1 MGLSPPRIL
10 LAGATGLVGGLVL
23 KRLLADAS
31 FRGSIIAPMRRA
43 SVAQDS
49 RLLAPSL
56 DFSLGDE
63 AFAQAL
69 DAAAPGPIDTFVCCL
84 GTTMRAAG
92 SREAF
97 IAVDR
102 ELVLRFSRIARAR
115 GARHAILVSSVGA
128 SRQSGNFYLRV
139 KGEVE
144 DALEQA
150 GYARLDLM
158 RPGLLLGPR
167 KERRP
172 AEALFQK
179 LAPLG
184 NVLMQGRFKPYRSI
198 SADTLAAAIVA
209 LLSEGE
215 AGVVAHSYEE
225 ILSVASL
232 QHDAG

>member
-23 KRLLADAS
+23 GRLLADAS
-31 FRGSIIAPMRRA
+31 FKGSIVAPTRRGLATQDPRLIAP
-43 SVAQDS
+43 V
-49 RLLAPSL
+49 L

-63 AFAQAL
+63 DFGQAL
-69 DAAAPGPIDTFVCCL
+69 DAAAPGPIDIFVCCL

-115 GARHAILVSSVGA
+115 GAKHAILVSSVGA

-150 GYARLDLM
+150 GYERLDLM

-167 KERRP
+167 SERRP

-184 NVLMQGRFKPYRSI
+184 NLLMHGRFKPYRSI
-198 SADTLAAAIVA
+198 PAAALATSIVG
-209 LLSEGE
+209 LLGREEPGVFAHTYQDMKSE
-215 AGVVAHSYEE
+215 
-225 ILSVASL
+225 
-232 QHDAG
+232 

>member
-23 KRLLADAS
+23 KRLLADAA
-31 FRGSIIAPMRRA
+31 FKGTIIAPTRRGLA
-43 SVAQDS
+43 IKDA
-49 RLLAPSL
+49 RLLAPVL

-63 AFAQAL
+63 DFGQAL
-69 DAAAPGPIDTFVCCL
+69 EAAAPGPIDTYVCCL

-115 GARHAILVSSVGA
+115 GAKHAILVSSVGA

-150 GYARLDLM
+150 GYERLDLM

-167 KERRP
+167 SERRP

-184 NVLMQGRFKPYRSI
+184 NLLMHGRFKPYRSI
-198 SADTLAAAIVA
+198 SADTLAAGIVA
-209 LLSEGE
+209 LLGRDE
-215 AGVVAHSYEE
+215 AGVHAHAFDDITEAADST
-225 ILSVASL
+225 AR
-232 QHDAG
+232 